1 MFTYRAV
8 GIIIFA
14 IKNQRILVMLRVSI
28 ALASALLLFPTQ
40 AVSLDVS
47 AEEKQQLVSQ
57 YQKQVA
63 NIELTKSPYVI
74 IEELSQ
80 VVFKSVSQAKALK
93 DKENEKSRMQLI
105 VEEQLIPFV
114 DIRFASYKILGP
126 QLKQST
132 KEERDLF
139 VDAMQKILIETY
151 SAALTQY
158 NDQKIQ
164 YEQARDVSDRKTVA
178 IRTELEQP
186 GAKPLSM
193 VFKLRKNGK
202 TNEWRAYD
210 LIVEG
215 VSLVDAKRAELS
227 KPLRDKGIG
236 KVAQELLNS

>member
-1 MFTYRAV
+1 
-8 GIIIFA
+8 
-14 IKNQRILVMLRVSI
+14 MLRVSI
-28 ALASALLLFPTQ
+28 ALVSALFLFPSQ
-40 AVSLDVS
+40 AVSLDVP
-47 AEEKQQLVSQ
+47 AEEQQKLVAQYQEQVSQ
-57 YQKQVA
+57 
-63 NIELTKSPYVI
+63 IELTKSPYVI
-74 IEELSQ
+74 VEELAQ
-80 VVFKSVSQAKALK
+80 VVFKSVSEAKSLN
-93 DKENEKSRMQLI
+93 DKENEKERMQLI

-139 VDAMQKILIETY
+139 VDAMEKILVETY

-158 NDQKIQ
+158 NDQKIK

-193 VFKLRKNGK
+193 VFKLRKNGN

-236 KVAQELLNS
+236 EVAQSLLKS